1 MATHRDTRPYTIATA
16 SILAIAVAAVIG
28 LLAITPA
35 AGGGG
40 DDAGRDDP
48 RALVTDVDPMAVDV
62 FVHHAADLEPSD
74 WCDVLAA
81 HHDDWDGFRA
91 SIADETD
98 RWATDEVGLLAQVGV
113 AMAATCP
120 GEVAAFAA
128 GG

>member
-1 MATHRDTRPYTIATA
+1 MATHRETRPYTIVTA

-35 AGGGG
+35 AGGDA
-40 DDAGRDDP
+40 DDAGGDLRE
-48 RALVTDVDPMAVDV
+48 LVTDVDPMAVDV
-62 FVHHAADLEPSD
+62 FVHHAPDLERSD
-74 WCDVLAA
+74 WCDLLAA

-91 SIADETD
+91 SIAAETD

-120 GEVAAFAA
+120 GEVDAFVAT